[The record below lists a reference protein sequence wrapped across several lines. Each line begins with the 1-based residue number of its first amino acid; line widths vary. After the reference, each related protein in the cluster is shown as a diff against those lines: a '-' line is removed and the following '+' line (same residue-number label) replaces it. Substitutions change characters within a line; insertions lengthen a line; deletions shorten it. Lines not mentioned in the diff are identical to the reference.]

1 MRRYGFR
8 TFSDIFDETYDTET
22 DDIVRVEKIARL
34 LKDLD
39 NQSERERQSI
49 HRACLPIV
57 EHNYRHFY
65 MGGLT
70 NILWPELTGMLH
82 GLRK

>member
-1 MRRYGFR
+1 LIYSGIYIAALVLANLLVAWLGPW
-8 TFSDIFDETYDTET
+8 FSPINAFVL
-22 DDIVRVEKIARL
+22 IG
-34 LKDLD
+34 
-39 NQSERERQSI
+39 QSDRERQSI

-57 EHNYRHFY
+57 EHNFRHFY